1 MSELDARSNDMI
13 LATFFSII
21 LDETGFEPTTL
32 FCMFCPNYFEIAE
45 SIYIFIE
52 NP

>member
-32 FCMFCPNYFEIAE
+32 NRELCLVRR
-45 SIYIFIE
+45 
-52 NP
+52 